1 MLRLNNTAREI
12 MYDGKPVP
20 KRRIFSEKWD
30 VNAVIGD
37 EHYEF
42 NLRHLLYT
50 YELYKNSGKLN
61 NPMPREIL
69 VGDVIVEYDHEV
81 RDAEQLKKIQSLA
94 DVWD

>member
-1 MLRLNNTAREI
+1 MLRLNNTVREI
-12 MYDGKPVP
+12 LYDGKPVP
-20 KRRIFSEKWD
+20 RRRIYCEKWEPH
-30 VNAVIGD
+30 AIIGD

-50 YELYKNSGKLN
+50 YELLKNTGKYRSS
-61 NPMPREIL
+61 MPREIL